1 MKKLIIIAMI
11 AAMALSVSACG
22 ASPNSTSDS
31 SNSQKTGA
39 VETTVEETTETVTEP
54 QTTVPSAVGPGNYIE
69 SGNLKISFEM
79 AKQYDEIQQSEYYTD
94 KPEDGKKYLV
104 LFFEI
109 ENISS
114 EEQSINMFYHKA
126 YLDDYEI
133 DQKTLL
139 ANPEGYDMLS
149 GDLAAG
155 KKLKGYVCYE
165 VAPDWQKLEFTYT
178 DGISSNSEKYDFV
191 VTPDDLS

>member
-1 MKKLIIIAMI
+1 MKRLIIIAMI
-11 AAMALSVSACG
+11 ATMALGVSACG
-22 ASPNSTSDS
+22 TSPSSTSDG

-39 VETTVEETTETVTEP
+39 IETTVEVTTEAVTEA

-69 SGNLKISFEM
+69 SGNLKFSFEM
-79 AKQYDEIQQSEYYTD
+79 AKQYDEIKQSEYYTA

-104 LFFEI
+104 LFFEV

-114 EEQSINMFYHKA
+114 ENQYINMFYHKA

-133 DQKTLL
+133 EQKTIM
-139 ANPEGYDMLS
+139 AKPEGYDTLS

-178 DGISSNSEKYDFV
+178 DGISSDSEKYDFV
-191 VTPDDLS
+191 VTPSELS

>member
-11 AAMALSVSACG
+11 AAMAFSVTACG
-22 ASPNSTSDS
+22 TTNSTSGS
-31 SNSQKTGA
+31 SSSQKTGA
-39 VETTVEETTETVTEP
+39 IETTAEVTAEAVTEP

-79 AKQYDEIQQSEYYTD
+79 AKQYDEIQQSEYLTA
-94 KPEDGKKYLV
+94 KPEEGKKYLV
-104 LFFEI
+104 LFFEV

-114 EEQSINMFYHKA
+114 EEQNINMFYHKS

-133 DQKTLL
+133 DQKALL
-139 ANPEGYDMLS
+139 VNPEGYDMLS
-149 GDLAAG
+149 GNLAAG

-165 VAPDWQKLEFTYT
+165 VDPDWQKLEFTYT
-178 DGISSNSEKYDFV
+178 DGISSDSEKYDFV
-191 VTPDDLS
+191 VTPDELS